1 MLLMH
6 SRKAWK
12 AGKMQKK
19 RGAAEAP
26 LFLEKE
32 DFMSRIEKKVY
43 TGWLAVPGIL
53 IYVLIF
59 VIPTFA
65 SFYFSM
71 TTWNLKTSVF
81 TGFDNF
87 ITFFTMTNTKASL
100 ANTAV
105 YAFCTCAAKVVFG
118 LLIAQYLCG
127 KAKSA
132 GYLKVVL
139 FFPTLLGNVV
149 VAIAF
154 EKILASGGIVNQ
166 FLGMW
171 GIGPVKWLTSSAW
184 AMFTCILVDIWKG
197 IGTAILIYVAGISAI
212 PTTYYEAAAI
222 DGGCSVQIFRKIT
235 LPLLVPT
242 INTVL
247 TLSLIGGLRTYDLI
261 YAMTGG
267 GPGYSTEVLG
277 SVIYKLFS
285 RGNYGIAT
293 AGYVIMFVVVSVIV
307 FPLNSFVA
315 KKEAEL

>member
-1 MLLMH
+1 
-6 SRKAWK
+6 
-12 AGKMQKK
+12 
-19 RGAAEAP
+19 
-26 LFLEKE
+26 
-32 DFMSRIEKKVY
+32 MSRIEKKIY
-43 TGWLAVPGIL
+43 TGWLAIPGIV
-53 IYVLIF
+53 IYVVIF

-81 TGFDNF
+81 TGVQNF
-87 ITFFTMTNTKASL
+87 VTFFTMSNTKASL
-100 ANTAV
+100 INTAV
-105 YAFCTCAAKVVFG
+105 YAFVTCFAKVTLG
-118 LLIAQYLCG
+118 LLIAQYLC
-127 KAKSA
+127 KKIKSA
-132 GYLKVVL
+132 GYLKVML

-154 EKILASGGIVNQ
+154 EKLLSSGGIINQ
-166 FLGMW
+166 VLGAFGME
-171 GIGPVKWLTSSAW
+171 PVKWLTSSTW
-184 AMFTCILVDIWKG
+184 ALFTCIVVDIWKG

-212 PTTYYEAAAI
+212 PGTYYEAAAI
-222 DGGCSVQIFRKIT
+222 DGASPRQIFTKIT

-242 INTVL
+242 MNTVL

-277 SVIYKLFS
+277 SAIYKLFA
-285 RGNYGIAT
+285 RGNYGLAT

-307 FPLNSFVA
+307 FPLNSYVA